1 MVSLRA
7 GLMAGMFSLAMVCAV
22 QEKYEEVRVW
32 MAPMLEK
39 QVNSSQHG
47 SWSSYLRANC
57 QQCAGV
63 NESYISSWLGYFVWI
78 RLSVLINYWTFRCIS
93 QWLRVFVFKSNT
105 PYPCCLRR
113 FSKKRS
119 ADMKAM
125 WSKTVCQGGQKHE
138 KYTASPAFF
147 CETPNL

>member
-1 MVSLRA
+1 MIVCCVSFCQAIMSLGARVRQTYGTNGFLA
-7 GLMAGMFSLAMVCAV
+7 SWTYGRHVFFGNGMRSTGKIRGGQSVTGPDVGKASKFEPTWILIFVPTS
-22 QEKYEEVRVW
+22 K
-32 MAPMLEK
+32 P
-39 QVNSSQHG
+39 
-47 SWSSYLRANC
+47 

-93 QWLRVFVFKSNT
+93 QWLHVFVFKSNT

-125 WSKTVCQGGQKHE
+125 
-138 KYTASPAFF
+138 
-147 CETPNL
+147 

>member
-1 MVSLRA
+1 
-7 GLMAGMFSLAMVCAV
+7 MFGCILCRVTPPVVGIVDCVLCFFLSGYHV
-22 QEKYEEVRVW
+22 VRRTCTPDLWDKWFPCELGQSVTGPDVGKASKFEPTW
-32 MAPMLEK
+32 ILIFVPTSK
-39 QVNSSQHG
+39 P
-47 SWSSYLRANC
+47 

-93 QWLRVFVFKSNT
+93 QWLHVFVFKSNT

-125 WSKTVCQGGQKHE
+125 
-138 KYTASPAFF
+138 
-147 CETPNL
+147 